1 MWPSLLLLCVSVSAK
16 VMVLSPSG
24 LLSILHKRYDN
35 KDPSP
40 EIPSSLADF
49 GNPPYGTQMVG
60 KAYYH
65 SEVPSACSSVDHIEI
80 EKEHGL
86 PILLADRG
94 NCSFATKAR
103 YAQDAGYKALV
114 LVDFS
119 DEDVT
124 DMVMTDN
131 GSGGNLFIPTFMIER
146 RDGNDIKSFAAE
158 KDSDVQLKLVF
169 DVEKRSRVNLRVVY
183 SSDNSKALN
192 FFAEFAPYAKKFN
205 RTTLNFRPH
214 FVLWY
219 CTDCLIKGYNESN
232 EDCLS
237 GGRYCA
243 PDPDGSGALTG
254 RDVVLEDLRQLC
266 LLSSF
271 SKEDNVYSIWF
282 DYMKKF
288 NETCRSD
295 ITETCSYGVMQT
307 MPGSVA
313 AVKDCI
319 LKSAKNGGDLTLVE
333 NELLRKEVRYLKQMT
348 ASVYPA
354 IILNNHT
361 YRGDWEGLQLAQ
373 TICSSYLSPPDFCA
387 AWAIETPGEGSRGLG
402 LGTVLLI
409 VGLVLVLV
417 LVVLMLYRAWAK
429 RELALELRQQ
439 VNLAMSQ
446 YYALSSEGSQLAERR
461 TSGRK

>member
-1 MWPSLLLLCVSVSAK
+1 MWQSLLLLCVSVSAK
-16 VMVLSPSG
+16 VTVLSPPE
-24 LLSILHKRYDN
+24 LLSVFEKRYED
-35 KDPSP
+35 KDH

-60 KAYYH
+60 KAHYH
-65 SEVPSACSSVDHIEI
+65 SEVADACSPVDHIEI
-80 EKEHGL
+80 EREHGL
-86 PILLADRG
+86 PILMADRG
-94 NCSFATKAR
+94 NCSFAMKAR
-103 YAQDAGYKALV
+103 HAQDAGYKALV
-114 LVDFS
+114 VVDFN

-124 DMVMTDN
+124 DVVMSDN
-131 GSGGNLFIPTFMIER
+131 GSGGNLFIPTFMIDKK
-146 RDGNDIKSFAAE
+146 DGNEIKSFAGRN
-158 KDSDVQLKLVF
+158 DSDVQLKLSF
-169 DVEKRSRVNLRVVY
+169 DVEKRTRVNLRVVY
-183 SSDNSKALN
+183 SSDNAKALN
-192 FFAEFAPYAKKFN
+192 FFADFATYGKKFN

-219 CTDCLIKGYNESN
+219 CTECLLNGYNESN

-271 SKEDNVYSIWF
+271 ANSEFKYPYWF
-282 DYMKKF
+282 QYMAKY
-288 NETCRSD
+288 NSTCRSN
-295 ITETCSYGVMQT
+295 ITESCSYSIMQEI
-307 MPGSVA
+307 PGSVA
-313 AVKDCI
+313 AVQQCI
-319 LKSAKNGGDLTLVE
+319 RDSAKDSGDLTLVD
-333 NELLRKEVRYLKQMT
+333 NTLLRKEVRYLSGMT
-348 ASVYPA
+348 SSIYPA
-354 IILNNHT
+354 MILNNHT

-373 TICSSYLSPPDFCA
+373 TICSSYFSPPDFCA
-387 AWAIETPGEGSRGLG
+387 AWATDTPAEANRGLG
-402 LGTVLLI
+402 LGTVMLI

-417 LVVLMLYRAWAK
+417 LVVLLLYRAWAK

-461 TSGRK
+461 TGGRK